1 MFHKETYTH
10 IDFYDLV
17 KEIEKTEYD
26 GDFEADFMDHYLP
39 STTCSVRVGIPTD
52 AELKAWD
59 WEKWEH
65 IMFSVLKEN
74 DFNPGDSV
82 YVDID
87 Y

>member
-1 MFHKETYTH
+1 MFHKETYVH

-17 KEIEKTEYD
+17 EAIEKTGYD
-26 GDFEADFMDHYLP
+26 GDFETDFMERHQP
-39 STTCSVRVGIPTD
+39 SPTCSIRVGIPSD
-52 AELKAWD
+52 ADLKAWD

-74 DFNPGDSV
+74 GFNPDDSV